1 MTHVVF
7 FGAYVCFLCTDIK
20 RKQID
25 LVALAIYAVA
35 ALITVGMSR
44 DNITM
49 ARFMDL
55 LFSIAFGLIIFL
67 ISYFSGEGIGLADGL
82 YFAINGLLLSLREN
96 IILFLSGLLVAFILG
111 IVMFFFG
118 NNRSKNA
125 RLPFMP
131 CLLPAIIGYILCIV

>member
-7 FGAYVCFLCTDIK
+7 FGAYVYFLCTDIK

>member
-7 FGAYVCFLCTDIK
+7 FGAYVYFLCTDIK

-55 LFSIAFGLIIFL
+55 LFS
-67 ISYFSGEGIGLADGL
+67 FSP
-82 YFAINGLLLSLREN
+82 LSLVYTN
-96 IILFLSGLLVAFILG
+96 STVLS
-111 IVMFFFG
+111 
-118 NNRSKNA
+118 
-125 RLPFMP
+125 LPSDP
-131 CLLPAIIGYILCIV
+131 YGR